1 MSKKAKI
8 LLTCDDGI
16 HSNGLLQL
24 YYELS
29 KVANVTII
37 TSHIQRSAEGK
48 AITINQILRTEKV
61 IINGDIEGYSI
72 NGTSADAIILGLHEL
87 DGPFDLVV
95 SGINQG
101 LNISSHIVLTSG
113 TCAAAFEAS
122 FYGVPAIAFS
132 MDVSPQHYFVTPSR
146 ETFEQ
151 TAKISAKIVSILLK
165 KKYPENLAF
174 INVNYPYSITE
185 KTPIKITN
193 LAKRFLVF
201 KPELRKDPRNN
212 DYYFLWGEPEKV
224 ATSGSDI
231 EAFIQGAISLS
242 PVINDLSYSISKEPL
257 TFLEEIL
264 RELKK

>member
-1 MSKKAKI
+1 MSNKPKI

-29 KVANVTII
+29 NIADVTII
-37 TSHIQRSAEGK
+37 TPHIQRSAEGK
-48 AITINQILRTEKV
+48 AITINQILRIEKI
-61 IINGDIEGYSI
+61 IINGDFEGYSI
-72 NGTSADAIILGLHEL
+72 NGTSADAVIFGLHEL

-132 MDVSPQHYFVTPSR
+132 MDVSPQHYFITPSR

-151 TAKISAKIVSILLK
+151 TAKISAKIVSILLGE
-165 KKYPENLAF
+165 KYPENLAF
-174 INVNYPYSITE
+174 INVNYPFSITE

-193 LAKRFLVF
+193 LAKRFLIF

-212 DYYFLWGEPEKV
+212 DYYFLWGEPAKE
-224 ATSGSDI
+224 APPGSDI
-231 EAFIQGAISLS
+231 EAFTQGAISLS
-242 PVINDLSYSISKEPL
+242 PVINDLSFPFNKESL
-257 TFLEEIL
+257 KFLDDL
-264 RELKK
+264 LLDLKE